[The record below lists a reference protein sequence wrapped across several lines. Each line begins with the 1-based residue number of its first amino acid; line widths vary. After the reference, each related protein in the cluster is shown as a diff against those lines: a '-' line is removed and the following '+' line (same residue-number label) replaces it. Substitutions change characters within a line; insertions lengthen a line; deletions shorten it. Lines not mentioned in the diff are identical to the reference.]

1 MRIHALIFKDK
12 YNEYAFFVFVFL
24 TLKYD
29 LIYT

>member
-12 YNEYAFFVFVFL
+12 YNEYAIIFFVFL